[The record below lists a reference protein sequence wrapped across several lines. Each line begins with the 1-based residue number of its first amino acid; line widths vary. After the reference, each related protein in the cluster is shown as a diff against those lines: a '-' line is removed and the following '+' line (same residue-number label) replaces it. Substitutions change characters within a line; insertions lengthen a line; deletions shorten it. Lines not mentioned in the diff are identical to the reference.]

1 MDNTR
6 IMVLIL
12 CLGTEAMP
20 TSGFTVVSE
29 CRGDA
34 SIMTLMLD
42 KVKVDPNAQ
51 HGREMH
57 AALHVAAKAGESSA
71 TLPASAAVIH

>member
-1 MDNTR
+1 MAALR
-6 IMVLIL
+6 QML
-12 CLGTEAMP
+12 CSKQGQHQHH
-20 TSGFTVVSE
+20 GFDVMSE
-29 CRGDA
+29 YRGDA

-71 TLPASAAVIH
+71 TLPASTATKD